1 MRIRNV
7 IIMTAAVTLAA
18 SAQTQPQNQPQQPR
32 AQGLSGGNANQ
43 SAVEQVIAAWPPRPK
58 LGAQMMLS
66 KYGAPQAVTQDKLVW
81 ENKGAYKRITVTKQ
95 EHHHDFPLPHTDFME
110 HTVSYKVP
118 ADKTE
123 ELSKYDGSCTF
134 DRTKGELSARCDL
147 EGHNILTLNLAHDI
161 ATGKKGASEARKA
174 FGEIVVQDTLGKH
187 PAYVEKLQF
196 QPVSMAEFSDQ
207 PVIPGSP
214 VRPDS
219 KNQKQ
224 EVKGSAAEGEVLGTI
239 IAIDMNEV
247 VAAMVAS
254 KKQVNSQVAQYA
266 KMLHEQ
272 HGMNVE
278 RTMKLGQKIDV
289 TPLATKSVDDLR
301 AKAAGELA
309 KIVPLE
315 GEQFSTAFIA
325 AMVKSHAEALQMID
339 SQLVPQAKNQEL
351 KQHLTQTRQSV
362 AKHLQMAQQL
372 QGGTAV
378 GSPAASEQAQQRQ
391 PAPQQRTP
399 QQ

>member
-1 MRIRNV
+1 M
-7 IIMTAAVTLAA
+7 AAALTLAA
-18 SAQTQPQNQPQQPR
+18 SAQTEPQRQPQQPR
-32 AQGLSGGNANQ
+32 APGVSGGNANQ
-43 SAVEQVIAAWPPRPK
+43 NAVEKVIAAWPPRPQ

-66 KYGAPQAVTQDKLVW
+66 KYGPPQAVTQDKLVW
-81 ENKGAYKRITVTKQ
+81 ENKGDYKRITVTKQ

-161 ATGKKGASEARKA
+161 ATGKKGADEARKA
-174 FGEIVVQDTLGKH
+174 FGAIVVQDTLGKH
-187 PAYVEKLQF
+187 PAYVEKLLF

-219 KNQKQ
+219 KDQKQ
-224 EVKGSAAEGEVLGTI
+224 KVKGSAAEGEVLGTL
-239 IAIDMNEV
+239 IAIDMNEI

-254 KKQVNSQVAQYA
+254 QKQVNSQVAGYA

-272 HGMNVE
+272 HGMNAE
-278 RTMKLGQKIDV
+278 RTMKLGEKIDV
-289 TPLATKSVDDLR
+289 TPLATQSVDALR

-309 KIVPLE
+309 SIVPLE
-315 GEQFSTAFIA
+315 DEQFAQAYMA
-325 AMVKSHAEALQMID
+325 AMIEGHTEALQMID
-339 SQLVPQAKNQEL
+339 QQLLPKGKNQEL
-351 KQHLTQTRQSV
+351 KEHLTQTRQAV

-372 QGGTAV
+372 QGGAAI
-378 GSPAASEQAQQRQ
+378 GSPAASEQSRQRQ
-391 PAPQQRTP
+391 PASGQQST
-399 QQ
+399 Q